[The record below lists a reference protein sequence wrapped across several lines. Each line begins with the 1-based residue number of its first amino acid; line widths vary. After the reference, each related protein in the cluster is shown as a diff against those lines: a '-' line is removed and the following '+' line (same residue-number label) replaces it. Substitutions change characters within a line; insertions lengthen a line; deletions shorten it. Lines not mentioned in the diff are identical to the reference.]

1 MKPARFL
8 VALPLLTLAIGA
20 QIRATTQLP
29 DRPAAALSMY
39 KDKLFPVVGAEGNAP
54 IVIADGSQVTLGG
67 LASIVLTSSDHYAD
81 GFVTIADL
89 YTQDVP
95 TTDDPETAAL
105 NSNEMKPTLE
115 DLKATLTPDI
125 DIPDA
130 YALLVTYPPNQNPNA
145 QPVLAVI
152 VHKVGDL
159 TAGRPTHLSIRLP
172 KIRQEEGPGWN
183 ILVFDAGRQVR
194 TTGMGDLLPGYLDR
208 IETAA
213 LKKRIA
219 ERLDR
224 GVDAPIAVFRQM
236 PFSVPDPIK
245 AKYHGTTIKVE
256 IRAGADGRVVWAKP
270 VGMSDADLWDA
281 LNKGF
286 AGWLFL
292 PPVKDGAVAPGSAI
306 IPLKL

>member
-1 MKPARFL
+1 M
-8 VALPLLTLAIGA
+8 
-20 QIRATTQLP
+20 
-29 DRPAAALSMY
+29 
-39 KDKLFPVVGAEGNAP
+39 FPVVGAEGNAP

-67 LASIVLTSSDHYAD
+67 RASIVLTSSDHYAD

-159 TAGRPTHLSIRLP
+159 TAGRPTHVSIRLP

-183 ILVFDAGRQVR
+183 VLVFDAGRQVR
-194 TTGMGDLLPGYLDR
+194 STGMGDVLPGYFDR

-219 ERLDR
+219 ERVDK
-224 GVDAPIAVFRQM
+224 GADAPIAVFRQM

-306 IPLKL
+306 IPIKL